1 MNKISKVIKKCMFQI
16 KYKSQTILFII
27 SIFCFCIFFLKLYSI
42 HYLIKL
48 TYILFLF
55 RVLIFLG
62 STFTILFLP
71 TYPLFFF
78 LVNKKDF
85 KLREKIPLTITTNLS
100 FYILIGFIGSFLNLQ
115 ISFSYF
121 LSILILSYFLIM
133 LIVIFQ
139 RFKQKKKG
147 QHSLVK
153 SNRDYHGIYEDFS
166 ILNYIKKSISF
177 NGVLLFIFI
186 VLICMLNMVNT
197 PFFAGTDPWT
207 HVSIIKYITE
217 INTIPYNEYYGAL
230 GLHIF
235 STVFHYFSGIN
246 LIILPKFFILYS
258 LLLSSLIVYN
268 LLRRIFKNNNLA
280 IFGVYLLV
288 FSSLGFSFL
297 MIQFWPSSI
306 ALIQGLVI
314 FFLLYVRLQ
323 SLTKAQIPKKETI
336 FKNLL
341 IYYSLLTFIFI
352 SSIITHSLIAMILL
366 ISYLWIYLI
375 YFVKN
380 YRRGFDFLLL
390 VIFIFIF
397 IIFFTFNVSVGHL
410 RSILNFNIL
419 PWYYFLV
426 GTIVGSIVML
436 IFLRHYRK
444 SMEFT
449 RRRFKLIITGKKRK
463 IYSKI
468 EEKYIF
474 PLFFIVLVIF
484 LFSFSITNLLIFNLE
499 TLSIFNGFEIV
510 MLGLLA
516 IWGIAVFQFKPQG
529 KPLFL
534 WGLALGTILL
544 VGFVFDAAVGVSGF
558 FSRIFY
564 VSSIIISIG
573 VVSYFYKL
581 IKSDS
586 IQKKKYKIFYLCL
599 SIFSLVISFIQHT
612 NSVEMFSIKN
622 QEVNSVQFYTNHI
635 NSTNVIIT
643 EFGWTEIFIYYDYPF
658 EDKNRELILEEIHYF
673 LIINNQLAHPNLH
686 ISNNINI
693 LKNLKSFYNTD
704 VILILPK
711 EYYLAF
717 SWQFFEELTEEETEA
732 YYNLNYLNRIFS
744 AKGEDGE
751 ETPYYWVI

>member
-1 MNKISKVIKKCMFQI
+1 
-16 KYKSQTILFII
+16 
-27 SIFCFCIFFLKLYSI
+27 
-42 HYLIKL
+42 
-48 TYILFLF
+48 
-55 RVLIFLG
+55 
-62 STFTILFLP
+62 
-71 TYPLFFF
+71 
-78 LVNKKDF
+78 
-85 KLREKIPLTITTNLS
+85 
-100 FYILIGFIGSFLNLQ
+100 
-115 ISFSYF
+115 
-121 LSILILSYFLIM
+121 
-133 LIVIFQ
+133 
-139 RFKQKKKG
+139 
-147 QHSLVK
+147 
-153 SNRDYHGIYEDFS
+153 
-166 ILNYIKKSISF
+166 
-177 NGVLLFIFI
+177 
-186 VLICMLNMVNT
+186 
-197 PFFAGTDPWT
+197 
-207 HVSIIKYITE
+207 
-217 INTIPYNEYYGAL
+217 
-230 GLHIF
+230 
-235 STVFHYFSGIN
+235 
-246 LIILPKFFILYS
+246 
-258 LLLSSLIVYN
+258 
-268 LLRRIFKNNNLA
+268 
-280 IFGVYLLV
+280 
-288 FSSLGFSFL
+288 
-297 MIQFWPSSI
+297 
-306 ALIQGLVI
+306 
-314 FFLLYVRLQ
+314 
-323 SLTKAQIPKKETI
+323 
-336 FKNLL
+336 
-341 IYYSLLTFIFI
+341 
-352 SSIITHSLIAMILL
+352 
-366 ISYLWIYLI
+366 
-375 YFVKN
+375 
-380 YRRGFDFLLL
+380 
-390 VIFIFIF
+390 
-397 IIFFTFNVSVGHL
+397 
-410 RSILNFNIL
+410 
-419 PWYYFLV
+419 
-426 GTIVGSIVML
+426 
-436 IFLRHYRK
+436 
-444 SMEFT
+444 MEFT

-581 IKSDS
+581 IKSNS

-717 SWQFFEELTEEETEA
+717 SWQFFEELTEEETES